1 MSSPPFGA
9 VSSYNQPHILHS
21 SAVLVACGY
30 DIDPRGVYTAVT
42 EDVGEFGDVL
52 FQPVKRAGEQ
62 MAQVVRKYLIRIHV
76 RVLTQRLHLPPDI
89 RTADRLAAAGDKDR
103 TC

>member
-1 MSSPPFGA
+1 M
-9 VSSYNQPHILHS
+9 
-21 SAVLVACGY
+21 LVAGGD
-30 DIDPRGVYTAVT
+30 DINARGVDTAVA
-42 EDVGEFGDVL
+42 EDVRELCDVL
-52 FQPVKRAGEQ
+52 LQPVKRASEQ
-62 MAQVVRKYLIRIHV
+62 MAQIMRKHLVGVDV